1 MKEVKAF
8 IRPIKASDV
17 HQALKLNG
25 YCCMSFSECEGTGLY
40 TDPTENFPTLR
51 FPFLHCPMV
60 KIEIVCPDKEVE
72 SVVEIIQKSGTTGKR
87 GDGIIYIMEVDEV
100 YKVRNKSKG
109 IDAL

>member
-1 MKEVKAF
+1 
-8 IRPIKASDV
+8 
-17 HQALKLNG
+17 
-25 YCCMSFSECEGTGLY
+25 
-40 TDPTENFPTLR
+40 
-51 FPFLHCPMV
+51 MV

-87 GDGIIYIMEVDEV
+87 GDGIICIMEVDEV